1 MSGGRG
7 DKGLGLLRCR
17 EGRAAREFI
26 FAGAGIG
33 LIKDRSEHILTSELL
48 PVRLRAPESIAG
60 RDFDNRLSVGR
71 GHGSDKAI
79 GLELPRDDIGHC
91 LDVHVLPVGTR
102 LVEMLIG
109 RSEEHTSELQSLMRI
124 SYAVFCLKNK
134 KKQL

>member
-60 RDFDNRLSVGR
+60 RDFD
-71 GHGSDKAI
+71 K
-79 GLELPRDDIGHC
+79 
-91 LDVHVLPVGTR
+91 
-102 LVEMLIG
+102 IG
-109 RSEEHTSELQSLMRI
+109 RAECGERVGQDGMISRVAGSL
-124 SYAVFCLKNK
+124 K
-134 KKQL
+134 KKKMTNNERPHVSKQTKLNSHTQKT